1 MTETLTLTPHRT
13 ISSMTILAVALIIA
27 ASMALGF
34 GIRSWT
40 QSTTIGSR
48 AAAAQTVAP
57 ATPATIASAP
67 TGDPAPML
75 RLSGPR

>member
-40 QSTTIGSR
+40 QSTTTGSQT
-48 AAAAQTVAP
+48 AAVQTVAP
-57 ATPATIASAP
+57 PTPATVAAAP
-67 TGDPAPML
+67 TGEPAPIL
-75 RLSGPR
+75 HLSGPR